1 MEGVILAL
9 TTPSEFLKTVE
20 VEKVPASLLQSAGGG
35 STIFSDLSRWMCVA
49 DCVPVC
55 GGWPHHQPASLTR
68 HAVAPLMPLFGI
80 ARVGGHCWLEAGA
93 RGERPELSDR
103 CKGGD

>member
-9 TTPSEFLKTVE
+9 TTPSECLKTVE

-49 DCVPVC
+49 DCGVY
-55 GGWPHHQPASLTR
+55 
-68 HAVAPLMPLFGI
+68 
-80 ARVGGHCWLEAGA
+80 
-93 RGERPELSDR
+93 
-103 CKGGD
+103 